1 MKSPEINNNAQILL
15 SKQRELIGLV
25 RTKLFGSKEKEISF
39 PDGLVMGWVTDDLK
53 KRISIEVL
61 KEPKSPVCK
70 YTIKIANGV
79 DMSGIEYRLNDGGSM
94 NWTTYS
100 SEGNGN
106 IKYGVTPINADEF
119 RYDHVINL
127 LKL

>member
-15 SKQRELIGLV
+15 DKQRELIGLV
-25 RTKLFGSKEKEISF
+25 KIKLFGSKEKEISF

-61 KEPKSPVCK
+61 EEPKSPVCK
-70 YTIKIANGV
+70 YTIKVSNGV
-79 DMSGIEYRLNDGGSM
+79 DMSGIEYRLNDCGSM
-94 NWTTYS
+94 SWTTFS
-100 SEGNGN
+100 SEENGN